1 MNTLAAIWS
10 DLDNHLFIKKP
21 EEKPVNIHVCKEC
34 NGTKIFGPDNLP
46 VCSECGLIDNSFIDD
61 SPEWT
66 SGLTEDGKVN
76 DPSRCF
82 S

>member
-1 MNTLAAIWS
+1 MYA
-10 DLDNHLFIKKP
+10 
-21 EEKPVNIHVCKEC
+21 KEC

-66 SGLTEDGKVN
+66 SGLTEDGSK
-76 DPSRCF
+76 
-82 S
+82 